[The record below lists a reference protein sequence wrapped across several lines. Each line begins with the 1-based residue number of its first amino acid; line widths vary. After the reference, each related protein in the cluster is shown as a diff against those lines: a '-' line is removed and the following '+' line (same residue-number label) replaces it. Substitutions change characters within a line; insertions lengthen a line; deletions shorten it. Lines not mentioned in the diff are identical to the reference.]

1 MAQDYI
7 AILSMQTGIQL
18 FNKAMILFLKEYSGV
33 IPFQVTH
40 FESLLIWDAL
50 SGIVQAQSCR
60 SKRGRQLDSQ
70 LWYGTVIASV
80 KSCLV
85 PSGRKILFSPL
96 LSNNGEKKSPPQAT
110 GRPNVTDPH
119 SRYLVSILRSPAMRS
134 MGNLGSAEL
143 STE

>member
-1 MAQDYI
+1 VVSLRSIFQGRYSHMAQDYI

-70 LWYGTVIASV
+70 
-80 KSCLV
+80 
-85 PSGRKILFSPL
+85 
-96 LSNNGEKKSPPQAT
+96 
-110 GRPNVTDPH
+110 
-119 SRYLVSILRSPAMRS
+119 
-134 MGNLGSAEL
+134 
-143 STE
+143 